1 MITDS
6 KMTSEKKIPM
16 KTSSI
21 SMHISELP
29 GTPIKQSHVSYYSF
43 PSQDHTKRRTVSEN
57 ITSSS
62 FSRTV
67 SHDSGYGAD
76 YFRSRQESLENS
88 VGSMRLKKRHVS
100 YFGFPVE
107 DKHFE
112 EEECVDNDV
121 FISHPSPG
129 DLQRPSHSLDTYT
142 DSITVDGCRD
152 GNKTRIVSRTLSEP
166 AFIGRKRYISSSTIY
181 LGKLHWF
188 YIFKV
193 ANFDVMDYGI
203 VKKSKLT
210 LHASWLV
217 TRCIWVTLWTQHSWT
232 SYYNSSNVCVFITYL
247 LRGPLTDLRH
257 TWWVYV
263 GGLRNCP

>member
-1 MITDS
+1 MDS

-43 PSQDHTKRRTVSEN
+43 LSQDRTVRRTVSEN
-57 ITSSS
+57 VASSS
-62 FSRTV
+62 FSRSV

-121 FISHPSPG
+121 FVSHPG

-152 GNKTRIVSRTLSEP
+152 RNKTRILRIVSRTLSEP
-166 AFIGRKRYISSSTIY
+166 AFIGRRRYISSSTIY
-181 LGKLHWF
+181 LGKLH
-188 YIFKV
+188 
-193 ANFDVMDYGI
+193 
-203 VKKSKLT
+203 
-210 LHASWLV
+210 
-217 TRCIWVTLWTQHSWT
+217 
-232 SYYNSSNVCVFITYL
+232 
-247 LRGPLTDLRH
+247 
-257 TWWVYV
+257 
-263 GGLRNCP
+263 